1 VTFLLSSGPLEKVS
15 PVTQAQPDYYFS
27 NDEHKPTISGLIPS
41 TSLGSSARY
50 PPILIAVDEM
60 YVSSVSLQGCNK
72 LEQCFRAWA
81 SKKNNAAVIEE
92 QKKSHVKLLFLEM
105 DY

>member
-15 PVTQAQPDYYFS
+15 PVTQAQPGYYFS
-27 NDEHKPTISGLIPS
+27 NDEHKPTISVLIPS

-50 PPILIAVDEM
+50 PPILIAVDDM
-60 YVSSVSLQGCNK
+60 YVSFVSLQGCNK

-81 SKKNNAAVIEE
+81 SKKNNAAVIVE
-92 QKKSHVKLLFLEM
+92 QKNSHVKLLFLEM